1 MNNKRKVRVS
11 AADLGHIEEFE
22 VNGRVLTK
30 GTEVSIRGVRGRMR
44 FQYARNL
51 DSGKVEL
58 TFVQESANRKQFRSF
73 YPERVRTVHRIN
85 KTISN
90 IQIMKEQDSGE

>member
-1 MNNKRKVRVS
+1 MNVKRRVRPTT
-11 AADLGHIEEFE
+11 DLGHIETYT
-22 VNGRVLTK
+22 VNGKVMEK

-44 FQYARNL
+44 FQYAREL

-58 TFVQESANRKQFRSF
+58 TFVQESVNRKSFRAF

-85 KTISN
+85 KTLTN
-90 IQIMKEQDSGE
+90 IQKEKQDGD